1 MEGEIRKTLEDR
13 ISYMQALAAELRGI
27 AFHIENTDPS
37 EYGNKGCEHGRYK
50 IVDDGGSTR
59 DRDADTLNKVAKL
72 FENFWGKE
80 QKSAK

>member
-1 MEGEIRKTLEDR
+1 MFKEFQKGLEDR
-13 ISYMQALAAELRGI
+13 FAYMQAFADELRGI
-27 AFHIENTDPS
+27 AFNITNTAPS
-37 EYGNKGCEHGRYK
+37 AYGNNGCEHGRYK

>member
-1 MEGEIRKTLEDR
+1 MGGKISMTLEDR
-13 ISYMQALAAELRGI
+13 ISHMHALAAELRGI
-27 AFHIENTDPS
+27 AFNIENTDPS

-59 DRDADTLNKVAKL
+59 DRDADTLKKVAKL

-80 QKSAK
+80 QNSAK

>member
-1 MEGEIRKTLEDR
+1 MDGEISKTLEVR
-13 ISYMQALAAELRGI
+13 ISYMQALAAELRGS

-59 DRDADTLNKVAKL
+59 DSDADTLNKVAKL
-72 FENFWGKE
+72 FEDFWGKE
-80 QKSAK
+80 RKSAK

>member
-1 MEGEIRKTLEDR
+1 MDGEISKTLEDR
-13 ISYMQALAAELRGI
+13 ISHMQALAAELRGI

-37 EYGNKGCEHGRYK
+37 EYGNKGCKHGRYK

-80 QKSAK
+80 QKSAM